1 VYSVGW
7 CDEDAVE
14 VVECMPSLI
23 CKMASLDFVRN
34 TMVRFVC
41 VFCISHQVLRIVS
54 FSSGCMFNLYIS
66 IYVYLVSYPDQSIS
80 LGLMSTGVRLV
91 ETGSRSI
98 F

>member
-1 VYSVGW
+1 
-7 CDEDAVE
+7 
-14 VVECMPSLI
+14 
-23 CKMASLDFVRN
+23 MASLDFVRN

-54 FSSGCMFNLYIS
+54 FSLGCMFNLYIS

-80 LGLMSTGVRLV
+80 LGLV
-91 ETGSRSI
+91 EMGSRSI